1 MSRKVLTHIVTNV
14 IMVLSIKKGEK
25 EMILVKKINE
35 LRKVIE
41 ALISLVL
48 SLGTLASV
56 IKMILDS
63 IR

>member
-1 MSRKVLTHIVTNV
+1 MKL
-14 IMVLSIKKGEK
+14 E
-25 EMILVKKINE
+25 EKINE

-41 ALISLVL
+41 ALIPLVL

-56 IKMILDS
+56 IKMILES

>member
-25 EMILVKKINE
+25 EMKLVKKINE